1 MQGTH
6 HTCRHCQ
13 HRMHAPC
20 GKEVTVQDGIVTVVD
35 ANVTFPLVWLNSFGH
50 GDKKNEV
57 TGYSEIC
64 L

>member
-1 MQGTH
+1 MQDTH
-6 HTCRHCQ
+6 HMCRHCQ
-13 HRMHAPC
+13 RIMYASC

-35 ANVTFPLVWLNSFGH
+35 ANVTFPLVWLNSLGH
-50 GDKKNEV
+50 GDERNEV